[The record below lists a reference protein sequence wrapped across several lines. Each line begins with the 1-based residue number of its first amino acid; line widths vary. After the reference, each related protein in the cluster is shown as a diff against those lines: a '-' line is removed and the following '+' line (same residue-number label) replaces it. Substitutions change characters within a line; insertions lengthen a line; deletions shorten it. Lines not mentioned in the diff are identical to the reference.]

1 MYNHS
6 LKWHTMLMQ
15 WSSCGPPYLNLI
27 RCLCISEKYSFA
39 SLEVEVPKPVK
50 QHDIQH
56 HDIQRNNNL
65 RNTKHC
71 ISVWKYN
78 IYHELNITPL
88 HNHQFLWTRSI
99 LCATV
104 RWPPHFYDE
113 LGNCADI
120 HSYSSDLHH
129 RRGHITLNFCYFFY
143 FTAFNLHHTYVI
155 W

>member
-1 MYNHS
+1 
-6 LKWHTMLMQ
+6 MQ

-56 HDIQRNNNL
+56 RDVQRNNNL
-65 RNTKHC
+65 RNTKHY
-71 ISVWKYN
+71 ILVWKYN

-88 HNHQFLWTRSI
+88 YNHQFLWMCSI

-104 RWPPHFYDE
+104 RWSPHFLWWIRKLCRYS
-113 LGNCADI
+113 
-120 HSYSSDLHH
+120 HSSNLHH
-129 RRGHITLNFCYFFY
+129 SCGHITLHFCYLFY
-143 FTAFNLHHTYVI
+143 FTAFNLHHTQM
-155 W
+155 